1 MISFIDTDRHPI
13 ETLKEAFRTPD
24 ILLTEREKII
34 ILEYSGSLYLIKTNG
49 KTKIMT
55 KKLQQK
61 KLHLVSLG
69 CTKNLVDS
77 EVMLG
82 RLKEYEISD
91 DPTTA
96 DVIIV
101 NTCGFID
108 AAKEESINTVLSL
121 HDERKEDSILVMS
134 GCLTERYREEM
145 QTNMPEID
153 IFTGVGDYE
162 KIDQLIANKQS
173 TFSPEVYLATE
184 NSGRV
189 ITGSNYHAYIKIA
202 EGCNQVC
209 SFCAI
214 PSFKGKLH
222 SRSLSSI
229 VKEVNMLVKD
239 GYYDFSFISQDS
251 SSYGRDMKMSDG
263 LIELIKG
270 VEAVEGIRSARILYL
285 YPSTTT
291 FELIDAIADSNV
303 FQTYYDMPIQH
314 IDNAVLKTMKR
325 GFGEKKTI
333 ELLEYMKSKP
343 NAFLRTSLIAGH
355 PGEDEMSFEKLVS
368 FMKDFKFDRFNTFHY
383 SNEETTSAYTLD
395 QISQEIID
403 ERADILG
410 SIAEANTLT
419 SLQSMIGQSFTV
431 AIDGESDEHEYLL
444 TARPLNWAVD
454 IDGEILINDTSD
466 LKIEYAKLYEA
477 KVTGLAGSQLLATLT
492 KPC

>member
-1 MISFIDTDRHPI
+1 MSNR
-13 ETLKEAFRTPD
+13 
-24 ILLTEREKII
+24 
-34 ILEYSGSLYLIKTNG
+34 
-49 KTKIMT
+49 
-55 KKLQQK
+55 K

-91 DPTTA
+91 DASLA

-108 AAKEESINTVLSL
+108 AAKEESINTVLNL
-121 HDERKEDSILVMS
+121 HDERKENSILVMS
-134 GCLTERYREEM
+134 GCLSERYKEEL
-145 QTNMPEID
+145 QADMPEID

-162 KIDQLIANKQS
+162 KIDALIASKQS

-184 NSGRV
+184 TSGRV

-202 EGCNQVC
+202 EGCNQAC

-229 VKEVNMLVKD
+229 VKEVEMLVKE

-251 SSYGRDMKMSDG
+251 SSYGRDMQMADG
-263 LIELIKG
+263 LIALIKA
-270 VEAVEGIRSARILYL
+270 VEAIEGVYSARILYL

-291 FELIDAIADSNV
+291 FALIDAISDSAV

-314 IDNAVLKTMKR
+314 IDDAVLKSMKR

-355 PGEDEMSFEKLVS
+355 PGESDEAFTHLCD
-368 FMKDFKFDRFNTFHY
+368 FMKAFKFDRFNTFHY
-383 SNEETTSAYTLD
+383 SNEETTSAYNLE
-395 QISQEIID
+395 QIPQETIN
-403 ERADILG
+403 ERAAFLG
-410 SIAEANTLT
+410 EIAEENTLE
-419 SLQSMIGQSFTV
+419 SLQNMVGQTLTLV
-431 AIDGESDEHEYLL
+431 IDGESDEHEYLL
-444 TARPLNWAVD
+444 SARPLVWAVD

-466 LKIEYAKLYEA
+466 LAIDYGKRYKAKITEL
-477 KVTGLAGSQLLATLT
+477 VGTQLLATLL
-492 KPC
+492 P

>member
-1 MISFIDTDRHPI
+1 M
-13 ETLKEAFRTPD
+13 
-24 ILLTEREKII
+24 
-34 ILEYSGSLYLIKTNG
+34 
-49 KTKIMT
+49 
-55 KKLQQK
+55 QK

-82 RLKEYEISD
+82 RLKEYEITD
-91 DPTTA
+91 DNTQA

-101 NTCGFID
+101 NTCGFIE
-108 AAKEESINTVLSL
+108 AAKEESISTVLSL
-121 HDERKEDSILVMS
+121 HEARKKDSILVMS
-134 GCLTERYREEM
+134 GCLSERYKEEL
-145 QTNMPEID
+145 QAKMPEID

-162 KIDQLIANKQS
+162 KIDTLIASKQS

-184 NSGRV
+184 TSGRV

-202 EGCNQVC
+202 EGCNQAC

-229 VKEVNMLVKD
+229 VKEVEMLVKD

-251 SSYGRDMKMSDG
+251 SSYGRDMQMTDG
-263 LIELIKG
+263 LIELVKAVENIKG
-270 VEAVEGIRSARILYL
+270 VKSARILYL

-291 FELIDAIADSNV
+291 FKLIDAIADSNI

-314 IDNAVLKTMKR
+314 IEDSVLKSMKR

-355 PGEDEMSFEKLVS
+355 PGESEESFQKLCN
-368 FMKDFKFDRFNTFHY
+368 FMKAFKFDRFNTFHY
-383 SNEETTSAYTLD
+383 SNEETTSAYKLE
-395 QISQEIID
+395 QIPQNTIN

-410 SIAEANTLT
+410 AIAEENTQE
-419 SLQSMIGQSFTV
+419 SLENMVGKTV
-431 AIDGESDEHEYLL
+431 TLVIDGESDEHEYLL
-444 TARPLNWAVD
+444 SARPINWAVD

-466 LKIEYAKLYEA
+466 LPVEYGKLYEA
-477 KVTGLAGSQLLATLT
+477 KITELVGTQLLATLL
-492 KPC
+492 KSSVR